1 MKEETEIERYEP
13 ARLETRRNPATYG
26 ETVEMERAPELVAY
40 WGVLRKRRWT
50 VLSVF
55 FVLFTVVLLG
65 TLKQRPVYRAGALL
79 EIQKENPNIL
89 TVKEM
94 FELETVTD
102 TYLETQYKIFKS
114 ETLARRVIRRLKLEG
129 VEEFNPQANSRVV
142 EGVEGNDQL
151 VLARFRTRLAVD
163 PVKRSRLVEVTFDSY
178 NPQLAAQV
186 VNEVAESYIQQNLE
200 TRWEATQK
208 ASEWLSQQLVGM
220 KGKLE
225 KSEDELQGYVRS
237 NGLLFLESD
246 KGVSEN
252 IVNERLRQLQEELT
266 RAQALRYE
274 KESLARMAD
283 SGDAAALPGLADNK
297 LLQDLT
303 VRLAELE
310 RERAQLVTVFT
321 PEYPKVRQVQS
332 QIDEIQDVLNRE
344 RRRAAQRV
352 RNEYD
357 AAVRRE
363 NLVRAAFEEQQ
374 RQAHDVAE
382 RSVQYTILRREVDT
396 NRQLYDGLLQ
406 RLKEAGVSAGL
417 KASNVRIV
425 DPAEPPKKPAKPNLL
440 LNLSLGLVLGLGFG
454 VGAAFLMEHL
464 DNTLKTSADVERF
477 LQVPALA
484 LIPAASSLNGKSR
497 GVYGLPARRQLAA
510 AHAGSNGHG
519 PPRWQRID
527 AAGQHSTFTEAFRG
541 LRTSVLLSTAE
552 RAPRT
557 LLVTSARAGE
567 GKTTVSI
574 NLAIS
579 LAQLGPGVL
588 LVEGDLRRPSIHR
601 AFGLENSTGLVGYLT
616 GGQDWRSVVSPTP
629 LAGLDVI
636 VSGPMPPN
644 PAELLSAERMR
655 QLMREASREYRC
667 VIVDSPPVLQVADAR
682 ILATM
687 VEAVILVVD
696 GAGTPREM
704 AQRAQAYARHVGAS
718 VIGVVLNNLD
728 VRSEGDYYYGYYH
741 YDDRNRDAETETSS

>member
-1 MKEETEIERYEP
+1 MKEETQIERYEP
-13 ARLETRRNPATYG
+13 ARLESRRSPATYG

-114 ETLARRVIRRLKLEG
+114 DTLARRVIRRLKLEG
-129 VEEFNPQANSRVV
+129 VEEFNPQANSSVATS
-142 EGVEGNDQL
+142 NDQV
-151 VLARFRTRLAVD
+151 VLARFQTRLAID

-200 TRWEATQK
+200 NRWEATQK
-208 ASEWLSQQLVGM
+208 ASEWLSQQLGGI

-266 RAQALRYE
+266 KAQALRYE

-332 QIDEIQDVLNRE
+332 QIDEIQDILNRE

-352 RNEYD
+352 RNEYG

-382 RSVQYTILRREVDT
+382 LSVQYTILRREVDT

-425 DPAEPPKKPAKPNLL
+425 DAAEPPEKPAKPNLL

-484 LIPAASSLNGKSR
+484 LIPAATSLNGKSR
-497 GVYGLPARRQLAA
+497 GVYGLPARKQLTA
-510 AHAGSNGHG
+510 AHVGTNGNG
-519 PPRWQRID
+519 PPRWERID
-527 AAGQHSTFTEAFRG
+527 TAGQHSTFTEAFRG

-579 LAQLGPGVL
+579 LAQLGPRVL

-601 AFGLENSTGLVGYLT
+601 AFGLENSTGLVRYLT
-616 GGQDWRSVVSPTP
+616 GGQDWRRVVSPTP
-629 LAGLDVI
+629 VDGLDVI

-655 QLMREASREYRC
+655 LLMREATLEYGF
-667 VIVDSPPVLQVADAR
+667 VIVDSPPVLQVSDAR

-696 GAGTPREM
+696 GAETPREM
-704 AQRAQAYARHVGAS
+704 VQRAQAYARHVGAS

-728 VRSEGDYYYGYYH
+728 VRSQGDYYYGYYH